1 MAFRFAGCS
10 AELMADLSQAAP
22 SRMVTEGAVLHSR
35 GDHSD
40 ALLLVLRGAVKV
52 MAGEECVQELRP
64 PGLRDWLGLKP
75 VLFFQQVWWVLVAL
89 DGRFRGFSGGFR
101 WSSWVFPWFL

>member
-1 MAFRFAGCS
+1 
-10 AELMADLSQAAP
+10 MADLSQAAP

-75 VLFFQQVWWVLVAL
+75 VLFFSSFGWFWWVWMGVFV
-89 DGRFRGFSGGFR
+89 GFRVVFVGFSM
-101 WSSWVFPWFL
+101 VFV